1 MLETHSVL
9 YSSGG
14 CSRPK
19 LYISLQL
26 GHPFNTSLKTFN
38 ETSTHGLGAFA
49 ITHLLHS
56 AYLLRGEQST
66 FNQCFACV
74 HSLAAASTNKSF
86 PITDALTLA
95 RGCGMCQACWSHYLY
110 PSVSMAPVLLAT
122 LNFMFTCQWCCTIL
136 STAANALS
144 CCRLLKVNSLPKASL
159 AASPHKTKL
168 DLVWNS
174 VEQNT

>member
-86 PITDALTLA
+86 PHNRCFNPGEGMWDVSGMLVPICVYGSCTFSNIEFHVYLSVVLHDFVNGSERAL
-95 RGCGMCQACWSHYLY
+95 
-110 PSVSMAPVLLAT
+110 LLPPA
-122 LNFMFTCQWCCTIL
+122 
-136 STAANALS
+136 
-144 CCRLLKVNSLPKASL
+144 
-159 AASPHKTKL
+159 
-168 DLVWNS
+168 
-174 VEQNT
+174 